1 MKDTE
6 KIGHSLER
14 ICMLFRNEI
23 RLAGLE
29 YGLQPV
35 HLEVLFYLSRA
46 SNENNKPANVTEFLG
61 ITKGSA
67 SQSISLLAEKKLLIK
82 RNDEYDR
89 RIVHLELTLEGMS
102 LARIAIP
109 PKTIRQAL
117 ENSQENQGEILQEQ
131 LEELLCGIQKQV
143 TNNKQLIKNKA

>member
-1 MKDTE
+1 MRQTD
-6 KIGHSLER
+6 KIGDSLER
-14 ICMLFRNEI
+14 ICLLFRNEM

-46 SNENNKPANVTEFLG
+46 DHKTNKPANVTEFLG
-61 ITKGSA
+61 ITKGSV

-82 RNDEYDR
+82 RNDVSDKR
-89 RIVHLELTLEGMS
+89 LVHLELTPEGMS

-117 ENSQENQGEILQEQ
+117 ENAEHEQGEQLQQQLQGLLSGIQEQ
-131 LEELLCGIQKQV
+131 LDGR
-143 TNNKQLIKNKA
+143 TNHD

>member
-1 MKDTE
+1 MRKADN
-6 KIGHSLER
+6 IGESLER
-14 ICMLFRNEI
+14 ICMLFRNEL

-46 SNENNKPANVTEFLG
+46 DHKTNKPANVTEFLG

-82 RNDEYDR
+82 RSDETDK
-89 RIVHLELTLEGMS
+89 RIVHLELTPEGMS

-117 ENSQENQGEILQEQ
+117 ENAEHTKG
-131 LEELLCGIQKQV
+131 ELLQQQLQGLLTDIQG
-143 TNNKQLIKNKA
+143 QLTDSKTSYE